1 MAWTEHLPGALD
13 WFVNL
18 GASPDDTQQ
27 EKAQKTSLV
36 VIVGVTTPLVLL
48 WSVVYGYLGLP
59 RAAAIPVIYAVVSTA
74 GLVLVARTK
83 RTGFL
88 RTSQLLMFLALPFLL
103 QWSLGGFANGSAVAM
118 WAMGAPL
125 MANVVGAFLWP
136 LMAAFAGLSVLSGL
150 IDSSLAA
157 NAPELPDGVI
167 TAFFVLNFLGI
178 AFVTFVSL
186 RFFIGERERARI
198 ALDEQNRLLAVERE
212 KSERLLLNVL
222 PAAIAQRL
230 KRGEEPIAD
239 RIPEVSVVVADIVG
253 FTPMSQQVAPT
264 DVVHLLNELFSRFD
278 DLTDELGLE
287 KLKTIGD
294 AYQAMGGLP
303 GTDPDHTAAIAD
315 LALAMRAEADEHS
328 VPGFGRLQLRIGID
342 VGPVVA
348 GVIGKRKF
356 SYEIWGDTINT
367 ASRMESHGVPGHIQV
382 TEHVYDRLRDR
393 YLFEPRGVIAVK
405 GKGDMPTYFLLRRL
419 PDSPT
424 AVPGSEQASTSTTA
438 G

>member
-18 GASPDDTQQ
+18 GARADDTQRERT
-27 EKAQKTSLV
+27 EKMA
-36 VIVGVTTPLVLL
+36 LVLIVAVSTPIVL
-48 WSVVYGYLGLP
+48 VWSVVFGYLGLP
-59 RAAAIPVIYAVVSTA
+59 IAAAIPVVYGVGSAV
-74 GLVLVARTK
+74 GLVVLARTK
-83 RTGFL
+83 RIGLF
-88 RTSQLLMFLALPFLL
+88 RASQMLMVLTLPFLM

-118 WAMGAPL
+118 WAMVAPL
-125 MANVVGAFLWP
+125 LAHVAGASLWP
-136 LMAAFAGLSVLSGL
+136 WFAGFAGLSVLSGL
-150 IDSSLAA
+150 IDSSVAET
-157 NAPELPDGVI
+157 APEIPTGVI
-167 TAFFVLNFLGI
+167 TTFFVLSFLGV
-178 AFVTFVSL
+178 ALVMFVPL
-186 RFFIGERERARI
+186 LFFIGERERARI
-198 ALDEQNRLLAVERE
+198 ALDEQNRLLAAEQE

-222 PAAIAQRL
+222 PAAIAERL

-239 RIPEVSVVVADIVG
+239 RIPEVTVVVADIVG
-253 FTPMSQQVAPT
+253 FTPMSEQVAPT
-264 DVVHLLNELFSRFD
+264 DVVHLLNELFSKFD

-315 LALAMRAEADEHS
+315 LALAMGAEADQHT

-419 PDSPT
+419 PDPPT

>member
-74 GLVLVARTK
+74 GLVLFARTK

-103 QWSLGGFANGSAVAM
+103 QWSLGGFSNGSAVAM

-125 MANVVGAFLWP
+125 MANVVGAYLWP
-136 LMAAFAGLSVLSGL
+136 FMAAFAGLSVFSGL

-186 RFFIGERERARI
+186 RFFIRERERASI
-198 ALDEQNRLLAVERE
+198 ALDEQHRLLAVEQE
-212 KSERLLLNVL
+212 KSERLLLNVWRS
-222 PAAIAQRL
+222 PYDSSEVRSPS
-230 KRGEEPIAD
+230 PIA
-239 RIPEVSVVVADIVG
+239 
-253 FTPMSQQVAPT
+253 
-264 DVVHLLNELFSRFD
+264 SR
-278 DLTDELGLE
+278 
-287 KLKTIGD
+287 
-294 AYQAMGGLP
+294 
-303 GTDPDHTAAIAD
+303 
-315 LALAMRAEADEHS
+315 R
-328 VPGFGRLQLRIGID
+328 
-342 VGPVVA
+342 
-348 GVIGKRKF
+348 
-356 SYEIWGDTINT
+356 
-367 ASRMESHGVPGHIQV
+367 
-382 TEHVYDRLRDR
+382 
-393 YLFEPRGVIAVK
+393 
-405 GKGDMPTYFLLRRL
+405 
-419 PDSPT
+419 
-424 AVPGSEQASTSTTA
+424 
-438 G
+438 